1 MLKRIEVY
9 GLGMA
14 YEVVC
19 TFCDKSFG
27 ADKLYGDRW
36 EAALNAGGAGW
47 EIRIGMGGYHCIFC
61 QECYEKNQKEI
72 NELRE
77 NERLDSIGEDP
88 LVEPI
93 MD

>member
-1 MLKRIEVY
+1 MLKRIVVY

-19 TFCDKSFG
+19 TCCGKSFG
-27 ADKLYGDRW
+27 VGKLYGDRW
-36 EAALNAGGAGW
+36 EAVKIAGRAGW
-47 EIRIGMGGYHCIFC
+47 ETRIGKGGYHFIFC
-61 QECYEKNQKEI
+61 PECYEKNQKEI